1 MRESVNKR
9 QTVFFV
15 LLSFVVYN
23 KLPYPTMLASSD
35 APLFN
40 LAAMDA
46 DLALANAQQPQQR
59 HSNSANNNNSTRSRP
74 RAASY
79 LLRRASDL
87 TTSSSA
93 DKRPSV
99 SSVLLSQ
106 LASSLDHELHD
117 PDDAFDAPLSHVGL
131 LGTSPTGTNSGTKPS
146 TTSATL
152 SGAGGGRRSR
162 ARASVC
168 ILPPPPSSKMGGSGL
183 PGPLRKEA
191 YRRAR
196 SCPLEPHAELPHR
209 NALLDA
215 NHDSLRCLQVPPRD
229 DMLSLGDV
237 RGKNLDKRIL
247 GQDQENINTPL
258 ASQIA
263 ASIHLTDAELSER
276 TAALNFI
283 LTNPAHFRQL
293 QSDLRS
299 SSVITHCSSVV
310 LDQLLSERVARMR
323 QVREEALQKMREDRD
338 REREYARQMGI
349 PLDDEDEDGTDNGGM
364 GKDAKGK
371 GVAGWDHLLVG
382 LTSVANLGA
391 GFLNKQSSTLSDEQ
405 HTKHR
410 QQLNN
415 HHNHTG
421 NRVHDDDGMDWN
433 IDQPGMAAPKRPSSI
448 VALQDIQTSQRQQ
461 QEEQG
466 KKTSLSTV
474 AETMSRS
481 SSGDFSLGEEQM
493 QQMQEVAAVRKAS
506 LDSSAA
512 ASLCASYSFSSKS
525 STSLSSLVE
534 GTPSAP
540 PTAAGPTN
548 TKASAEVA
556 TRRGGRR
563 RSLVARGA

>member
-1 MRESVNKR
+1 
-9 QTVFFV
+9 
-15 LLSFVVYN
+15 
-23 KLPYPTMLASSD
+23 MLASSD

-59 HSNSANNNNSTRSRP
+59 HSNSANNNSTRSRP
-74 RAASY
+74 RAAPY
-79 LLRRASDL
+79 LRRASDL
-87 TTSSSA
+87 TSTTSSSV

-106 LASSLDHELHD
+106 LASSLDPELQD
-117 PDDAFDAPLSHVGL
+117 PDDAFDVPNVGSL
-131 LGTSPTGTNSGTKPS
+131 GGTSPSGISGTKSS

-152 SGAGGGRRSR
+152 SAAGGGRRSR
-162 ARASVC
+162 ARAGVC
-168 ILPPPPSSKMGGSGL
+168 ILSPPQSSKMGSSGL

-209 NALLDA
+209 NTMFDA
-215 NHDSLRCLQVPPRD
+215 NHDSLRCLQVPPSD
-229 DMLSLGDV
+229 DLFHDGHNGSQKYFETMA
-237 RGKNLDKRIL
+237 GKRTF
-247 GQDQENINTPL
+247 GQATDQQENIGTPL

-299 SSVITHCSSVV
+299 SSVITTHCSSVV

-323 QVREEALQKMREDRD
+323 QVREEALQKMREERD
-338 REREYARQMGI
+338 REREYARQMG
-349 PLDDEDEDGTDNGGM
+349 LLAFDDHGEEDGTHNSGM
-364 GKDAKGK
+364 GKNAKGK
-371 GVAGWDHLLVG
+371 VAGWDHLLAG

-391 GFLNKQSSTLSDEQ
+391 GLLNKQSSTLSDEQ
-405 HTKHR
+405 HPRHPR
-410 QQLNN
+410 QQHNYN
-415 HHNHTG
+415 HHHQ
-421 NRVHDDDGMDWN
+421 VHDDGMDWN
-433 IDQPGMAAPKRPSSI
+433 IDQPGMAAAPPTRPSSI
-448 VALQDIQTSQRQQ
+448 VALQDMQTSQQQ
-461 QEEQG
+461 QQVEQG

-493 QQMQEVAAVRKAS
+493 QQTQEVAAVRKAS

-512 ASLCASYSFSSKS
+512 ASLRASYSFSSKS
-525 STSLSSLVE
+525 STSSSLIGE
-534 GTPSAP
+534 GKPSAP
-540 PTAAGPTN
+540 PTAAGPT
-548 TKASAEVA
+548 TAKASASA
-556 TRRGGRR
+556 ATTRRGGRR

>member
-1 MRESVNKR
+1 
-9 QTVFFV
+9 
-15 LLSFVVYN
+15 
-23 KLPYPTMLASSD
+23 MLASSD
-35 APLFN
+35 ATALFN
-40 LAAMDA
+40 LAAMEA
-46 DLALANAQQPQQR
+46 DLALANANAQQPQQR
-59 HSNSANNNNSTRSRP
+59 HSNSENSTRSRP

-79 LLRRASDL
+79 LRRASDV
-87 TTSSSA
+87 TSSSSV

-99 SSVLLSQ
+99 SSVFLSQ

-131 LGTSPTGTNSGTKPS
+131 LGTSPTGTNIGTKSS
-146 TTSATL
+146 TTSASL
-152 SGAGGGRRSR
+152 SAGGGRRSR

-215 NHDSLRCLQVPPRD
+215 NHDSLRCLQVPPSDDLLRD
-229 DMLSLGDV
+229 GHNGSQTYFETMA
-237 RGKNLDKRIL
+237 GKKTF
-247 GQDQENINTPL
+247 GQNQENIGTPL

-263 ASIHLTDAELSER
+263 SSIHLTDAELSER

-299 SSVITHCSSVV
+299 SSVITTHCSSVV

-338 REREYARQMGI
+338 REREYARQMG
-349 PLDDEDEDGTDNGGM
+349 LLFDDDEEEDGTDNGGM
-364 GKDAKGK
+364 SKNAKGK
-371 GVAGWDHLLVG
+371 VAGWDHLLAG

-405 HTKHR
+405 HPKHR

-415 HHNHTG
+415 HHNHTR

-433 IDQPGMAAPKRPSSI
+433 IDQPGMAAAPPKHPSSI
-448 VALQDIQTSQRQQ
+448 VALQDIQTSEQQ
-461 QEEQG
+461 QEQG
-466 KKTSLSTV
+466 KTASLSTV

-481 SSGDFSLGEEQM
+481 SSGDFSLGSEQD
-493 QQMQEVAAVRKAS
+493 QTVLRKAS
-506 LDSSAA
+506 LDSA
-512 ASLCASYSFSSKS
+512 ASSSLGASYSFSSKS
-525 STSLSSLVE
+525 SSSSLGE
-534 GTPSAP
+534 GKPSAP
-540 PTAAGPTN
+540 SPTTAAAGPTSR
-548 TKASAEVA
+548 TKATAGGA